1 MEPLW
6 QAYTDLLGTRQIDMA
21 VGPITYAEIAAYN
34 DLMLAD
40 FGPWDV
46 SVIRRLD
53 AARLRVAPPKA
64 DKGDGQIPMNNPKAV
79 GALLRGLKAKKEA
92 QHD

>member
-1 MEPLW
+1 MEPIW
-6 QAYTDLLGTRQIDMA
+6 QAYTALLGTRQIGMA

-34 DLMLAD
+34 DLMHAG

-53 AARLRVAPPKA
+53 AARLRVTPKP
-64 DKGDGQIPMNNPKAV
+64 DTGDGQISMKDTKAV
-79 GALLRGLKAKKEA
+79 GSLLRGLKAKKEA
-92 QHD
+92 QK